1 MTSSI
6 TRAWRRLAA
15 IVAAMSLL
23 GALPALA
30 QDEAST
36 LAFTTDQ
43 AIAAATAS
51 GLLDAADFQAVDDSH
66 VGPIVVGSPSGPDAA
81 AVSVLLLGGGE
92 HPDQVQ
98 IVLQK
103 PWGDLPAK
111 MTLAGDIL
119 ALVGAMPEPNP
130 AVLAAEKFSGLPR
143 QAQWAVGLL
152 TEAWAGWPG
161 STVRQVRV
169 VDGVA
174 IIAEGYP
181 PDYWVL
187 TLAPDRGYADATW
200 PGLDPAAEA
209 PAVTQ
214 ARLAIRSGDY
224 AAAHALLRDPAL
236 EEDAAAQSLLGD
248 MFRFGR
254 LGQADQQVAANY
266 YLKAGRVRYPPAVY
280 ALATMANEG
289 YGVLTLDALRYP
301 LLIIAAENDSADA
314 LFMLSDKE
322 EGVFFQRPEGVG
334 PVDQVEM
341 AARLSLLA
349 AQVDLANRYAR
360 GEGIDA
366 DPVAAYAWAL
376 VALDNTDPG
385 IDWIRSRELADT
397 YSQGLTGKQRADAH
411 ALAARL
417 IAEIAG

>member
-6 TRAWRRLAA
+6 ATAWHRLAA
-15 IVAAMSLL
+15 IVLAIPLL
-23 GALPALA
+23 GPLPALA
-30 QDEAST
+30 QEETS
-36 LAFTTDQ
+36 LLPFTADQ

-51 GLLDAADFQAVDDSH
+51 GLLDGADFQAVDDPY
-66 VGPIVVGSPSGPDAA
+66 VGPIVVGRPAA
-81 AVSVLLLGGGE
+81 EDGVAVSVLLMGPGE
-92 HPDQVQ
+92 SPYQVQ

-103 PWGDLPAK
+103 PWGDLAAK
-111 MTLAGDIL
+111 MTLAGNIL

-130 AVLAAEKFSGLPR
+130 AVAAAEKFSGLPR

-200 PGLDPAAEA
+200 PGLDPAADT
-209 PAVTQ
+209 PAVAQ

-224 AAAHALLRDPAL
+224 TGAHALLRDPAL
-236 EEDAAAQSLLGD
+236 EDDAAAQSLLGD

-254 LGQADQQVAANY
+254 LGQADQQIAANY
-266 YLKAGRVRYPPAVY
+266 YLRAGRVRYPPAVY

-334 PVDQVEM
+334 PVEQVEM
-341 AARLSLLA
+341 AARLGLLA
-349 AQVDLANRYAR
+349 AQVDLASRYAR
-360 GEGIDA
+360 GEGIDP

-376 VALDNTDPG
+376 VALDNTEPG
-385 IDWIRSRELADT
+385 VDWIRSRELADT

-411 ALAARL
+411 ELAARL
-417 IAEIAG
+417 IAEIDG